1 MQTQEITRLERE
13 VEAAKADH
21 QRFSDTDFGIGAS
34 DAATHHFRV
43 SMKLEAAIEKQEEV
57 EKNS

>member
-21 QRFSDTDFGIGAS
+21 SRYGDTDFGIGAS
-34 DAATHHFRV
+34 DAATHYFRV
-43 SMKLEAAIEKQEEV
+43 SMKLEAAIEQQEEV